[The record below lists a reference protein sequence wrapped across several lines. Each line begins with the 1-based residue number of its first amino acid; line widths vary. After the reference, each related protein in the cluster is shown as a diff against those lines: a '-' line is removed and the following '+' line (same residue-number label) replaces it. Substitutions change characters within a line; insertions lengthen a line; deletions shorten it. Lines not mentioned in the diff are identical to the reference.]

1 MKTFAELKEKM
12 IFSLDIFTEPVDGE
26 EEMVD
31 ADGDRVPGG
40 NGVVS
45 TDRTF

>member
-1 MKTFAELKEKM
+1 MKTFAELKEEMKFM
-12 IFSLDIFTEPVDGE
+12 KDMFTEPVDGE